1 MPRKTLKQRR
11 SRDLA
16 KIKAAKEAD
25 FGLDDQ
31 ETIGKRILERS
42 KTTSGTDA
50 DWFAN
55 ELYGELLPIA
65 EQRFPEVGE
74 LCFFS
79 YSAAFG
85 DKYPWWDRRP
95 LAYILDIKL
104 DSILAANLHY
114 YNPAI
119 RSSIAGSLIN
129 KREANL
135 PDKTLHRYFITNID
149 GLFIIPED
157 STEWADIAMLVT
169 ERFVNKY
176 GSVSPETV
184 WDSP

>member
-1 MPRKTLKQRR
+1 MPRKTLKQRQE
-11 SRDLA
+11 RD
-16 KIKAAKEAD
+16 AARELELSND
-25 FGLDDQ
+25 T
-31 ETIGKRILERS
+31 TIGGRILERS
-42 KTTSGTDA
+42 RGTAGTDV

-55 ELYGELLPIA
+55 ELYTELDSVA

-74 LCFFS
+74 LCYFS

-95 LAYILDIKL
+95 LAYVLDIKL

-114 YNPAI
+114 YSPDI
-119 RSSIAGSLIN
+119 RASIAGSLIN
-129 KREANL
+129 KREARL

-157 STEWADIAMLVT
+157 SEEWSDIAKLVT
-169 ERFVNKY
+169 EKFVNKY
-176 GSVSPETV
+176 GMVSPEQV

>member
-11 SRDLA
+11 ERD
-16 KIKAAKEAD
+16 AARE
-25 FGLDDQ
+25 LELSDDT
-31 ETIGKRILERS
+31 TIGGRILERS
-42 KTTSGTDA
+42 RGTAGTDA

-55 ELYGELLPIA
+55 ELYTELDSVA

-74 LCFFS
+74 LCYFS

-95 LAYILDIKL
+95 LAYILEITNQH
-104 DSILAANLHY
+104 ILGANLHY
-114 YNPAI
+114 YSPDI
-119 RSSIAGSLIN
+119 RASIAGSLIN
-129 KREANL
+129 KREARL

-157 STEWADIAMLVT
+157 SEEWSDIAKLVT
-169 ERFVNKY
+169 EKFVNKY
-176 GSVSPETV
+176 GMVSPDHV

>member
-1 MPRKTLKQRR
+1 MPRKTLKQRKERDAARELELSNDTTIGGRILDR
-11 SRDLA
+11 SR
-16 KIKAAKEAD
+16 
-25 FGLDDQ
+25 
-31 ETIGKRILERS
+31 
-42 KTTSGTDA
+42 TTAGTDA

-55 ELYGELLPIA
+55 ELYTALDSVA

-114 YNPAI
+114 YNPNI
-119 RSSIAGSLIN
+119 RSAIARSLIN
-129 KREANL
+129 KRESNM
-135 PDKTLHRYFITNID
+135 PDKTLHRYFISNID

-157 STEWADIAMLVT
+157 SEEWADIAMLVT

-176 GSVSPETV
+176 GNVSPETV

>member
-1 MPRKTLKQRR
+1 MPRKTLKQRKERDAARELELSNDTTIGGRILDR
-11 SRDLA
+11 SR
-16 KIKAAKEAD
+16 
-25 FGLDDQ
+25 
-31 ETIGKRILERS
+31 
-42 KTTSGTDA
+42 TTAGTDA

-55 ELYGELLPIA
+55 ELYTALDSVA

-114 YNPAI
+114 YNPNI
-119 RSSIAGSLIN
+119 RSSIARSLIN
-129 KREANL
+129 KRESNM
-135 PDKTLHRYFITNID
+135 PDKTLHRYFISNID

-157 STEWADIAMLVT
+157 SEEWADIAMLVT

-176 GSVSPETV
+176 GNVSPETV

>member
-11 SRDLA
+11 ERD
-16 KIKAAKEAD
+16 AARELELSND
-25 FGLDDQ
+25 T
-31 ETIGKRILERS
+31 TIGGRILDRS
-42 KTTSGTDA
+42 RGTAGTDA

-55 ELYGELLPIA
+55 ELYTELDSVA

-74 LCFFS
+74 LCYFS

-114 YNPAI
+114 YNPNI
-119 RSSIAGSLIN
+119 RSAIARSLIN
-129 KREANL
+129 KRESNM
-135 PDKTLHRYFITNID
+135 PDKTLHRYFISNID

-176 GSVSPETV
+176 GNVSPETV

>member
-1 MPRKTLKQRR
+1 MGRKTLAERR
-11 SRDLA
+11 ARDAARKAELA
-16 KIKAAKEAD
+16 ND
-25 FGLDDQ
+25 T
-31 ETIGKRILERS
+31 TIGGRIFERS
-42 KTTSGTDA
+42 KSIAGTDS

-55 ELYGELLPIA
+55 ELYNDLLDVA

-74 LCFFS
+74 LCYFS

-95 LAYILDIKL
+95 LAYILDIKV

-157 STEWADIAMLVT
+157 STELADIAMLVT

>member
-11 SRDLA
+11 ERD
-16 KIKAAKEAD
+16 AARELE
-25 FGLDDQ
+25 FSDD
-31 ETIGKRILERS
+31 TSIGGRILERS
-42 KTTSGTDA
+42 RGTAGTDA

-55 ELYGELLPIA
+55 ELYTELDSVA

-74 LCFFS
+74 LCYFS

-95 LAYILDIKL
+95 LTYVLDITNQH
-104 DSILAANLHY
+104 ILGANLHY

-119 RSSIAGSLIN
+119 RSSIARSLIN
-129 KREANL
+129 KREARL
-135 PDKTLHRYFITNID
+135 PDKTLHRYFISNID

-157 STEWADIAMLVT
+157 SREWADIAILVT

-176 GSVSPETV
+176 GKVSPETV
-184 WDSP
+184 WDSV

>member
-1 MPRKTLKQRR
+1 MGRKTLAERRARDAARKAELANDTTIGGRIFER
-11 SRDLA
+11 SRS
-16 KIKAAKEAD
+16 IP
-25 FGLDDQ
+25 
-31 ETIGKRILERS
+31 
-42 KTTSGTDA
+42 GTDA
-50 DWFAN
+50 DWFSN
-55 ELYGELLPIA
+55 ELYTELSAIS
-65 EQRFPEVGE
+65 EERFPEVGD
-74 LCFFS
+74 LCYFS

-104 DSILAANLHY
+104 DHILGANLHY
-114 YNPAI
+114 YSPDI

-129 KREANL
+129 KREARL

-157 STEWADIAMLVT
+157 SEEWSDIAKLVT
-169 ERFVNKY
+169 EKFVNKY
-176 GSVSPETV
+176 GMVSPEQV

>member
-1 MPRKTLKQRR
+1 MPRKTLKERRERDAARELELSNDTTIGGRILDR
-11 SRDLA
+11 SRV
-16 KIKAAKEAD
+16 
-25 FGLDDQ
+25 
-31 ETIGKRILERS
+31 
-42 KTTSGTDA
+42 TSGTDA

-55 ELYGELLPIA
+55 ELYTELDSVA

-135 PDKTLHRYFITNID
+135 PDKTLHRYFISNID

>member
-1 MPRKTLKQRR
+1 MPRKTIKERKA
-11 SRDLA
+11 RDAARKAELA
-16 KIKAAKEAD
+16 ND
-25 FGLDDQ
+25 T
-31 ETIGKRILERS
+31 TIGGRIFEKSRS
-42 KTTSGTDA
+42 IPGTDA

-65 EQRFPEVGE
+65 EQRFPQVGE

-135 PDKTLHRYFITNID
+135 PDKTLHRYFISNID

>member
-1 MPRKTLKQRR
+1 MPRKTLKERQE
-11 SRDLA
+11 RD
-16 KIKAAKEAD
+16 AARELELSND
-25 FGLDDQ
+25 T
-31 ETIGKRILERS
+31 TIGGRILERS
-42 KTTSGTDA
+42 RGTAGTDA

-55 ELYGELLPIA
+55 ELYTELS
-65 EQRFPEVGE
+65 EVSEERFPEVGE
-74 LCFFS
+74 LCYFS

-114 YNPAI
+114 YNPSI
-119 RSSIAGSLIN
+119 RSSIARSLIN
-129 KREANL
+129 KREARL
-135 PDKTLHRYFITNID
+135 PDKTLHRYFISNID

-157 STEWADIAMLVT
+157 SREWADIAMLVT

-176 GSVSPETV
+176 GKVSPETV
-184 WDSP
+184 WDSV

>member
-11 SRDLA
+11 ERD
-16 KIKAAKEAD
+16 AARELELSND
-25 FGLDDQ
+25 T
-31 ETIGKRILERS
+31 TIGGRILDRS
-42 KTTSGTDA
+42 RGTSGTDA

-55 ELYGELLPIA
+55 ELYTELDSVA

-95 LAYILDIKL
+95 LTYVLDITNQH
-104 DSILAANLHY
+104 ILGANLHY

-129 KREANL
+129 KRESNK
-135 PDKTLHRYFITNID
+135 PYKTLHRYFISNID

-157 STEWADIAMLVT
+157 SKEWADIAILVT

-176 GSVSPETV
+176 GKVSPETV
-184 WDSP
+184 WDSV

>member
-11 SRDLA
+11 ERD
-16 KIKAAKEAD
+16 AARELELSND
-25 FGLDDQ
+25 T
-31 ETIGKRILERS
+31 TIGGRILDRS
-42 KTTSGTDA
+42 RGTSGTDA

-55 ELYGELLPIA
+55 ELYTELDSVA

-74 LCFFS
+74 LCYFS

-95 LAYILDIKL
+95 LTYILDITNQH
-104 DSILAANLHY
+104 ILGANLHY
-114 YNPAI
+114 YNPNI
-119 RSSIAGSLIN
+119 RSAIARSLIN
-129 KREANL
+129 KRESNM
-135 PDKTLHRYFITNID
+135 PDKTLHRYFISNID

-157 STEWADIAMLVT
+157 SEEWADIAMLVT

>member
-11 SRDLA
+11 ERD
-16 KIKAAKEAD
+16 AARELELSND
-25 FGLDDQ
+25 T
-31 ETIGKRILERS
+31 TIGGRILERS
-42 KTTSGTDA
+42 RGTSGTDA

-55 ELYGELLPIA
+55 ELYTALDSVA

-95 LAYILDIKL
+95 LADILDIKL

-114 YNPAI
+114 YNPNIGSAI
-119 RSSIAGSLIN
+119 ARSLIN
-129 KREANL
+129 KRESNM
-135 PDKTLHRYFITNID
+135 PDKTLHRYFISNID

-157 STEWADIAMLVT
+157 SEEWADIAMLVT

-176 GSVSPETV
+176 GNVSPETV

>member
-11 SRDLA
+11 ERD
-16 KIKAAKEAD
+16 AARELELSND
-25 FGLDDQ
+25 T
-31 ETIGKRILERS
+31 TIGGRILDRS
-42 KTTSGTDA
+42 RGTSGTDA

-55 ELYGELLPIA
+55 ELYTELDSVA

-114 YNPAI
+114 YNPNI
-119 RSSIAGSLIN
+119 RSAIARSLIN
-129 KREANL
+129 KRESNM
-135 PDKTLHRYFITNID
+135 PDKTLHRYFISNID

-157 STEWADIAMLVT
+157 SEEWADIAMLVT

-176 GSVSPETV
+176 GNVSPETV

>member
-11 SRDLA
+11 ERD
-16 KIKAAKEAD
+16 AARELELSND
-25 FGLDDQ
+25 T
-31 ETIGKRILERS
+31 TIGGRILDRS
-42 KTTSGTDA
+42 RGTSGTDA

-55 ELYGELLPIA
+55 ELYTELDSVA

-95 LAYILDIKL
+95 LADILDIKL

-114 YNPAI
+114 YNPNI
-119 RSSIAGSLIN
+119 RSAIARSLIN
-129 KREANL
+129 KRESNM
-135 PDKTLHRYFITNID
+135 PDKTLHRYFISNID

-157 STEWADIAMLVT
+157 SEEWADIAMLIT

-176 GSVSPETV
+176 GNVSPETV

>member
-11 SRDLA
+11 ERD
-16 KIKAAKEAD
+16 AARELELSND
-25 FGLDDQ
+25 T
-31 ETIGKRILERS
+31 TIGGRILERS
-42 KTTSGTDA
+42 RGTSGTDA

-55 ELYGELLPIA
+55 ELYTAQDSVA

-114 YNPAI
+114 YNPNI
-119 RSSIAGSLIN
+119 RSAIARSLIN
-129 KREANL
+129 KRESNM
-135 PDKTLHRYFITNID
+135 PDKTLHRYFISNID

-157 STEWADIAMLVT
+157 SEEWADIAMLVT

-176 GSVSPETV
+176 GNVSPETV

>member
-11 SRDLA
+11 ERD
-16 KIKAAKEAD
+16 AARELELSND
-25 FGLDDQ
+25 T
-31 ETIGKRILERS
+31 TIGGRILDRS
-42 KTTSGTDA
+42 RGTAGTDA

-55 ELYGELLPIA
+55 ELYTELDSVA

-85 DKYPWWDRRP
+85 DKYKWWDRRP
-95 LAYILDIKL
+95 LAYIIEITNQH
-104 DSILAANLHY
+104 ILGANLHY
-114 YNPAI
+114 YSPDI

-129 KREANL
+129 KREARL
-135 PDKTLHRYFITNID
+135 PKKTLHKYFITNID

-157 STEWADIAMLVT
+157 SDEWSDIAKLVT
-169 ERFVNKY
+169 EKFVNKY
-176 GSVSPETV
+176 GMVSPEYV

>member
-11 SRDLA
+11 ERD
-16 KIKAAKEAD
+16 AARELELSND
-25 FGLDDQ
+25 T
-31 ETIGKRILERS
+31 TIGGRILERS
-42 KTTSGTDA
+42 RGTSGTDA

-55 ELYGELLPIA
+55 ELYTALDSVA

-114 YNPAI
+114 YNPNI
-119 RSSIAGSLIN
+119 RSAIARSLIN
-129 KREANL
+129 KRESNM
-135 PDKTLHRYFITNID
+135 PDKTLHRYFISNID

-157 STEWADIAMLVT
+157 SEEWADIAMLVT

>member
-11 SRDLA
+11 ERD
-16 KIKAAKEAD
+16 AARELELSND
-25 FGLDDQ
+25 T
-31 ETIGKRILERS
+31 TIGGRILERS
-42 KTTSGTDA
+42 RGTSGTDA

-55 ELYGELLPIA
+55 ELYTALDSVA

-114 YNPAI
+114 YNPNI
-119 RSSIAGSLIN
+119 RSAIARSLIN
-129 KREANL
+129 KRESNM
-135 PDKTLHRYFITNID
+135 PDKTLHRYFISNID

-157 STEWADIAMLVT
+157 SEEWADIAMLVT

-176 GSVSPETV
+176 GNVSPETV

>member
-11 SRDLA
+11 ARDLA
-16 KIKAAKEAD
+16 KIEAAKEAD

-65 EQRFPEVGE
+65 EQRFPQVGE

-85 DKYPWWDRRP
+85 DKYKWWDRRP
-95 LAYILDIKL
+95 LAYIIEITNQH
-104 DSILAANLHY
+104 ILGANLHY
-114 YNPAI
+114 YSPDI

-129 KREANL
+129 KREARL
-135 PDKTLHRYFITNID
+135 PKKTLHKYFITNID

-157 STEWADIAMLVT
+157 SDEWSDIAKLVT
-169 ERFVNKY
+169 EKFVNKY
-176 GSVSPETV
+176 GMVSPEQV

>member
-11 SRDLA
+11 ERD
-16 KIKAAKEAD
+16 AARE
-25 FGLDDQ
+25 LELSDDT
-31 ETIGKRILERS
+31 TIGGRILERS
-42 KTTSGTDA
+42 RGTAGTDA

-55 ELYGELLPIA
+55 ELYTELYSVA

-74 LCFFS
+74 LCYFS

-95 LAYILDIKL
+95 LTYVLDITNQH
-104 DSILAANLHY
+104 ILGANLHY

-119 RSSIAGSLIN
+119 RSSIARSLIN
-129 KREANL
+129 KREARL
-135 PDKTLHRYFITNID
+135 PDKTLHRYFISNID

-157 STEWADIAMLVT
+157 SREWADIAILVT

-176 GSVSPETV
+176 GKVSPETV
-184 WDSP
+184 WDSV

>member
-11 SRDLA
+11 ERD
-16 KIKAAKEAD
+16 AARELELSND
-25 FGLDDQ
+25 T
-31 ETIGKRILERS
+31 TIGGRILERS
-42 KTTSGTDA
+42 RGTSGTDA

-55 ELYGELLPIA
+55 ELYTELDSVA

-114 YNPAI
+114 YNPNI
-119 RSSIAGSLIN
+119 RSATARSLIN
-129 KREANL
+129 KRESNM
-135 PDKTLHRYFITNID
+135 PDKTLHRYFISNID

-157 STEWADIAMLVT
+157 SEEWADIAMLVT